1 MRRSSLRFD
10 SSARAAL
17 LSCVVDGL
25 RGDRGPLSVL
35 ATTFTKAAGLEGRQ
49 SWGLVLWSS
58 ARVSVG
64 ILPIGLLFFAVKRE
78 SFSCVHVRKPTLVW
92 ATITV

>member
-1 MRRSSLRFD
+1 MRRSPPRFD

-17 LSCVVDGL
+17 LSCVADGL

-35 ATTFTKAAGLEGRQ
+35 ATTFTKAAGLGRQ